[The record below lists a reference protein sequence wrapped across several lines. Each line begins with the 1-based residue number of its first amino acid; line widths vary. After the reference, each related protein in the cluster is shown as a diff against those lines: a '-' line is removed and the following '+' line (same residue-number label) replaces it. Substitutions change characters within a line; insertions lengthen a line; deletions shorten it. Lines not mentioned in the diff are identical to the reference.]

1 MDPSLRWHDGEK
13 VILRFH
19 SFMAHQAGPAQKRA
33 VPFPKDQ
40 AMVRPL
46 ALLAPVALLA
56 ALAGCATVSPEARV
70 RSKLIEAG
78 IRPPVAGCM
87 AERMVDRLSL
97 VQLKRLQSLGG
108 LDSHDVRG
116 MSIDELVHR
125 LRALQD
131 PEIVSVVLKSGI
143 GCSIAG

>member
-1 MDPSLRWHDGEK
+1 MKSLPRT
-13 VILRFH
+13 
-19 SFMAHQAGPAQKRA
+19 APALCLITGIA
-33 VPFPKDQ
+33 
-40 AMVRPL
+40 L
-46 ALLAPVALLA
+46 ALTA
-56 ALAGCATVSPEARV
+56 CTTISPEAKV
-70 RSKLIEAG
+70 RTKLIEAG
-78 IRPPVAGCM
+78 LKPRVAGCM

-108 LDSHDVRG
+108 IARHDPRG

-125 LRALQD
+125 LRALND

>member
-1 MDPSLRWHDGEK
+1 MPRS
-13 VILRFH
+13 V
-19 SFMAHQAGPAQKRA
+19 S
-33 VPFPKDQ
+33 
-40 AMVRPL
+40 L
-46 ALLAPVALLA
+46 ALPLLA
-56 ALAGCATVSPEARV
+56 ALALAGCQTVSPEARV
-70 RSKLIEAG
+70 RTKLIDAG

-108 LDSHDVRG
+108 LGTKDVRG
-116 MSIDELVHR
+116 MSVDELVHR

-131 PEIVSVVLKSGI
+131 PEIVSVVLKAGI

>member
-1 MDPSLRWHDGEK
+1 MP
-13 VILRFH
+13 RF
-19 SFMAHQAGPAQKRA
+19 ARPAA
-33 VPFPKDQ
+33 TALPVL
-40 AMVRPL
+40 A
-46 ALLAPVALLA
+46 ALL
-56 ALAGCATVSPEARV
+56 LAGCATVSPEARV
-70 RSKLIEAG
+70 RTKLIDAG

-108 LDSHDVRG
+108 LSGDRMRG
-116 MSIDELVHR
+116 MSVDELVHR

-131 PEIVSVVLKSGI
+131 PEIVSVVLRAGI